1 MSAGSRRGPGMV
13 AMLVFGSAL
22 LLGLSV
28 VGDHRRAAR
37 PLADELAS
45 VQLTDDDG
53 GAALFAAGDL
63 VPGATVTRCIQVRYT
78 GPAALA
84 EVRLLAADLAGPLA
98 PNLSVAVSAGT
109 GGGFASCAGFTGTA
123 VYSGGLSALAAG
135 TPEAPGVPAGWSPVG
150 DGSRTYRIT
159 VQVLPGATERQ
170 SATATFRWLLVDQPA
185 AVPPASPG
193 PGPSRMPSPAPSA
206 SAGSN
211 PSSGHGGGSSGA
223 APTHPAAPGGPL
235 AQALHQV
242 LHDSA
247 VVAARVAKR
256 SPLPAGFLTVLVLF
270 LVAQSR
276 IDRGDPKLAMAPM
289 WPVPYL
295 SFDGDGVEVE
305 S

>member
-1 MSAGSRRGPGMV
+1 MV

-45 VQLTDDDG
+45 VQLTDDGG
-53 GAALFAAGDL
+53 GAAPFAAGDL
-63 VPGATVTRCIQVRYT
+63 VPGATVIRCIQVRYT

-84 EVRLLAADLAGPLA
+84 PEVRLVAADVAGPLA

-123 VYSGGLSALAAG
+123 VYSGGLSGLAAG

-159 VQVLPGATERQ
+159 VQILPGATELQ

-185 AVPPASPG
+185 AVPPASPR
-193 PGPSRMPSPAPSA
+193 PGPSTVPSPVPSA
-206 SAGSN
+206 L
-211 PSSGHGGGSSGA
+211 PSLA
-223 APTHPAAPGGPL
+223 VPGGP
-235 AQALHQV
+235 
-242 LHDSA
+242 A
-247 VVAARVAKR
+247 VTGVR
-256 SPLPAGFLTVLVLF
+256 GVLV
-270 LVAQSR
+270 
-276 IDRGDPKLAMAPM
+276 RGLRGGPRKVL
-289 WPVPYL
+289 L
-295 SFDGDGVEVE
+295 LIGV
-305 S
+305 